1 MEEFIFFVC
10 IYSTEIFFSKP
21 KSADLNYKLPSFFTE
36 SYCAG
41 GGGGG
46 GGGGE
51 GGGGSNKHC

>member
-46 GGGGE
+46 GRE
-51 GGGGSNKHC
+51 GGGSNKHC